1 VEICLRD
8 IIADGFRTFMKNISE
23 LEKKRIRNLQI
34 LLPIENIDT
43 LVMSFEAKTNGRRV
57 TVVFRLDNVK
67 IDPLKG
73 ILKGVVSEYW
83 WINRSAY
90 DLIETKT
97 VIDGE
102 EISMKLD
109 RDAIADT
116 LTNIYKKHRARLWK
130 EIESITTRN
139 AELSKT

>member
-1 VEICLRD
+1 MRD
-8 IIADGFRTFMKNISE
+8 IIADGFRKFMINVSE

-34 LLPIENIDT
+34 LLPTENIDT
-43 LVMSFEAKTNGRRV
+43 LVMSFDTKTNGKRV

-90 DLIETKT
+90 DLIKT
-97 VIDGE
+97 NTLIDGK
-102 EISMKLD
+102 EISMRLD
-109 RDAIADT
+109 RDSIAKT

>member
-8 IIADGFRTFMKNISE
+8 IIADGFRTFMTNVSE

-43 LVMSFEAKTNGRRV
+43 LVMSFEAKANSRRV

-90 DLIETKT
+90 DLIKT
-97 VIDGE
+97 NILIDGK
-102 EISMKLD
+102 EISMRLD
-109 RDAIADT
+109 RDAIAKT

-130 EIESITTRN
+130 EIESITAKGTM
-139 AELSKT
+139 LSKT

>member
-8 IIADGFRTFMKNISE
+8 IIADGFRKFMTNVSE

-43 LVMSFEAKTNGRRV
+43 LVMSFEAKTNGKRV

-73 ILKGVVSEYW
+73 VLKGIVSEYW
-83 WINRSAY
+83 WINRSTY

-97 VIDGE
+97 VIDGK
-102 EISMKLD
+102 EISMRLD
-109 RDAIADT
+109 RDSIAKT
-116 LTNIYKKHRARLWK
+116 LTNIYKKHRAKLWK
-130 EIESITTRN
+130 EIESITAKGTM
-139 AELSKT
+139 LSKT